1 MSKPSSILRSGLVAS
16 LVSAT
21 LALAAF
27 SPAQAEENLYFY
39 VKNRADSRIV
49 KLQVSENR
57 KNWGDFDIGRGIAP
71 GQKVKLIW
79 DPSTD
84 DESCKQWIRA
94 KFADGSTSDP
104 SKFDFCDDF
113 DDPIEF
119 W

>member
-27 SPAQAEENLYFY
+27 SPAHAEENLYFY

-84 DESCKQWIRA
+84 DENCKQWIRA